1 MVLTIRGTAQD
12 YQGDAADDWRA
23 TTAYRPPAPRP
34 ADPDQD
40 ILRPGNVAVASS
52 VPLQLGGDLGY
63 AITSGVWGT
72 PDGAILTRVSGHQI
86 GVPLALSF
94 MARCRPRGGLL
105 AGQAVEVRLWDA
117 TTNQAIGSSVSIN
130 TTAQGGSRGVLRAI
144 SLPLRDFDLTYQ
156 ARVCSAISGRRR
168 CGEWR

>member
-1 MVLTIRGTAQD
+1 M
-12 YQGDAADDWRA
+12 
-23 TTAYRPPAPRP
+23 
-34 ADPDQD
+34 
-40 ILRPGNVAVASS
+40 AVASS
-52 VPLQLGGDLGY
+52 CAAPTGRGSLAF

-117 TTNQAIGSSVSIN
+117 TTNQAIGSAVSIN

-144 SLPLRDFDLTYQ
+144 TFPLRDFDLTYQ
-156 ARVCSAISGRRR
+156 ARVLGSLRAATVWGVALKLDM
-168 CGEWR
+168 